1 MRTKRKRTKGAVSWV
16 TFNINDHVCVRL
28 NRFGRECLRKNYEAL
43 WADSRCVNAPA
54 YTPPQED
61 AGGWS
66 RWQAWQLMQDF
77 GRHIAIG
84 APMPFD
90 TTIRIEKA
98 NLSQIWHNY

>member
-1 MRTKRKRTKGAVSWV
+1 MRTKRKSTKGAVSWV
-16 TFNINDHVCVRL
+16 EFNINDHVYVKL
-28 NRFGRECLRKNYEAL
+28 TEFGRECLRKNYEAL

-66 RWQAWQLMQDF
+66 RWQLWQLMQGF
-77 GRHIAIG
+77 GPYITLGEIL
-84 APMPFD
+84 PFE

-98 NLSQIWHNY
+98 NLS